1 MKIAY
6 LTYLLEE
13 WAKWLQQDDVGI
25 GYPKQ
30 SVGFLSGGSSSSFD
44 EMFESSELEKIKTLD
59 TVVNSLDKNQKEA
72 IYARY
77 TGSKKPFRYE
87 VHLSLAIDNCL
98 TILGRRLNE

>member
-13 WAKWLQQDDVGI
+13 WANWMKQDDIGI

-30 SVGFLSGGSSSSFD
+30 SVGFLSGGSSRSFD
-44 EMFESSELEKIKTLD
+44 EMFESSELENIKTLD
-59 TVVNSLDKNQKEA
+59 SVIHSLDKYQREA

-77 TGSKKPFRYE
+77 TGTKKPVRYE
-87 VHLSLAIDNCL
+87 HQLEMAIDNLL
-98 TILGRRLNE
+98 TIVGRRINL